1 MNKKKSY
8 LTKWQK
14 LNNLDNSDD
23 NTLQGGFSS
32 VSSRIS
38 DVAVRPD
45 KNKRECDFLGNNCHG
60 ANCKAACIP

>member
-8 LTKWQK
+8 LTKWKK

-23 NTLQGGFSS
+23 KTLQGGFSS
-32 VSSRIS
+32 VASGLNNII
-38 DVAVRPD
+38 RPD
-45 KNKRECDFLGNNCHG
+45 KNKRECDFMGNNCHG